1 MDYDVVIIGGGP
13 GGYVCAIRAAQL
25 GLRTA
30 VVENRELGGA
40 CLNRGCI
47 PVKAMLHSADIYRQ
61 VETAE
66 QFGIAAQ
73 EPALNM
79 EKLMT
84 YRDGISEKLR
94 DGVSQLLE
102 ANGVDVFTGT
112 GCIPAAGRVEL
123 KGKEGRREISCK
135 NIVIATG
142 SLPSVPPIPGA
153 DGEGVFT
160 SDDLLAL
167 KDHIPRSMAIIGGG
181 VIGMEFA
188 QIYSI
193 FGTKITVM
201 ESESRILP
209 MMDKDISRS
218 LTVQWKKRGLE
229 IAAGAIVKEI
239 KKTEKGYIVRF
250 LQKGKEKEHHVECVL
265 IAVGRKANTEGLF
278 AGTMSVEMDR
288 GRIVT
293 DDQFQTSVKSI
304 YAIGDVTS
312 KIQLA
317 HVASAQGK
325 TVAEIL
331 AGAEIET
338 NLSVTPSCVY
348 TSPEIA
354 CVGMTEA
361 EARKEGWKIR
371 CGRYLTTFNGKTLI
385 SGGGRGFVKLIFEEE
400 SGEILGAQ
408 LMCERAT
415 DMIGE
420 LATAMANHITA
431 KDLLRAMRA
440 HPTVNEAIGE
450 AAEDSLGRAIHVMPP
465 RRK

>member
-25 GLRTA
+25 GLKTA
-30 VVENRELGGA
+30 IVENREWGGT

-47 PVKAMLHSADIYRQ
+47 PVKAMLHSAEIYHQ
-61 VETAE
+61 VETAG
-66 QFGIAAQ
+66 QFGISAQ
-73 EPALNM
+73 KPSVDM
-79 EKLMT
+79 EKFMA
-84 YRDGISEKLR
+84 YRDSVSQKLR
-94 DGVSQLLE
+94 DGVLQLLK
-102 ANGVDVFTGT
+102 ANGVAVFAGT
-112 GCIPAAGRVEL
+112 ACISAVGRVEL
-123 KGKEGRREISCK
+123 EGEKDRQEILCK

-142 SLPSVPPIPGA
+142 SVPSIPPIPGA
-153 DGEGVFT
+153 AGNGVFT
-160 SDDLLAL
+160 SDDLLNL
-167 KDHIPRSMAIIGGG
+167 RDHIPETMVIIGGG

-188 QIYSI
+188 QIYST

-201 ESESRILP
+201 EAESRILP

-218 LTVQWKKRGLE
+218 LSAEWKKRGLE
-229 IAAGAIVKEI
+229 IVAGAVVKEI
-239 KKTEKGYIVRF
+239 KKTEKGCVVRF
-250 LQKGKEKEHHVECVL
+250 VQKEKEKEQQAECVL

-278 AGTMSVEMDR
+278 AGEMSVEMER

-293 DDQFQTSVKSI
+293 DEQFQTSVKSI

-325 TVAEIL
+325 MVAEIL
-331 AGAEIET
+331 AGAKNEMD
-338 NLSVTPSCVY
+338 LSVVPSCVY

-361 EARKEGWKIR
+361 EARKEERRVR
-371 CGRYLTTFNGKTLI
+371 CGRYLTASNGKTLI
-385 SGGGRGFVKLIFEEE
+385 SGGGRGFVKLVFDEEN
-400 SGEILGAQ
+400 GEILGAQ

-420 LATAMANHITA
+420 LATAVANHMNSE
-431 KDLLRAMRA
+431 DLLRAMRA
-440 HPTVNEAIGE
+440 HPTVNEAVGE
-450 AAEDSLGRAIHVMPP
+450 AVEDSLGRAIHVMPS
-465 RRK
+465 RRR